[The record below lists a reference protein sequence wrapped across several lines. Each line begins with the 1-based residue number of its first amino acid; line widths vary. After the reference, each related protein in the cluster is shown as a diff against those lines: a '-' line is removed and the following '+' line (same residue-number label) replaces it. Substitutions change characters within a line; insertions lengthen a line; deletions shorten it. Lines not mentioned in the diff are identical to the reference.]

1 MARPV
6 TLSDVAQE
14 AGVSLATASRA
25 LNGSATRTVGPEL
38 ARRVRAAAEKLR
50 YAPDGVAQAMA
61 RGRTSAIGLV
71 VPDVSDPLLGAITS
85 GVSAAADQA
94 GLSVTLASTR
104 EVPGREASV
113 IEALARQRVRAM
125 VMVGGA
131 TGRVDADLAAMHAIE
146 SYLVAG
152 GSVALIGSMMPG
164 TSGVDVADRR
174 TALRL
179 GMEMH
184 ALGYRR
190 YVVLGGPDRPGRGAE
205 RLAGF
210 SEAVTMLGGEVLAA
224 PHLPEVSREAGQTAM
239 AELIDSKLL
248 TGAPG
253 RPLVFAVTDQ
263 LAFGALAALRAAGLS
278 VPDDVALA
286 GFDDL
291 PGAVDVT
298 PSLTSVRLPLYEAGT
313 EAVTLALAGEAG
325 RTVVLDGEVVLRE
338 STPPVTG

>member
-1 MARPV
+1 MTRPV

-61 RGRTSAIGLV
+61 RGRTNAIGLV
-71 VPDVSDPLLGAITS
+71 VADVSDPLLGSITS
-85 GVSAAADQA
+85 GVSAAADEA

-125 VMVGGA
+125 VLVGGP
-131 TGRVDADLAAMHAIE
+131 TGRPEADIAALRAIE
-146 SYLVAG
+146 SYLAAG
-152 GSVALIGSMMPG
+152 GSAALIGAMMPG
-164 TSGVDVADRR
+164 TSGVDIADRR
-174 TALRL
+174 TAVRL
-179 GMEMH
+179 GMELH
-184 ALGYRR
+184 GLGYRR
-190 YVVLGGPDRPGRGAE
+190 FVVLAGPDLPGRAAE

-224 PHLPEVSREAGQTAM
+224 PHLPELTREAGQAAM
-239 AELIDSKLL
+239 AEVIEAGIL
-248 TGAPG
+248 TSAPG

-263 LAFGALAALRAAGLS
+263 VAFGALAALRSAGVS
-278 VPDDVALA
+278 VPEDVALT

-298 PSLTSVRLPLYEAGT
+298 PSLTSVRLPLYAAGV

-325 RTVVLDGEVVLRE
+325 RTVVLDGEVVLRD
-338 STPPVTG
+338 STPELSD